1 MELRGKRVWLAS
13 QDATGQMG
21 RRVKLGESA
30 LQAAKET
37 QATGVLTVTLE
48 MSVKVV
54 LPDLMET
61 REILGALEDLVRLA
75 QTEMVDQRERGEV
88 LDHLVFLERKETLE
102 PLESRVFEARRVE
115 EETMVQ
121 RVHKGL
127 KALRERRVKVG
138 LRARGD
144 FPVKQEA
151 MGQRVMLACQDLGDQ
166 QAHQERKE
174 EPAAEVTLVMLD
186 LEESLE
192 TSDQRETMEE
202 LALAIRDQEE
212 NRVTE
217 ETRVSVDLVAPE
229 VTVVKRVNLDLK
241 ELQDNQASQGPRVN
255 LDQEAQKEKLGVME
269 ILALRG
275 IPASLNV
282 TS

>member
-13 QDATGQMG
+13 QDAMGQMG

-37 QATGVLTVTLE
+37 QATAVLTVTLE
-48 MSVKVV
+48 MSVNVG
-54 LPDLMET
+54 LLELMET
-61 REILGALEDLVRLA
+61 REILGALEDLARLA
-75 QTEMVDQRERGEV
+75 QTEILDQRERGEV

-102 PLESRVFEARRVE
+102 PLEFQVFQARRVE

-127 KALRERRVKVG
+127 QALRERRVKMG

-144 FPVKQEA
+144 FPVKQEV
-151 MGQRVMLACQDLGDQ
+151 MGQRVTLACQDLGDQ
-166 QAHQERKE
+166 QAQQESQE
-174 EPAAEVTLVMLD
+174 DSVAEVTLVMLD
-186 LEESLE
+186 QEESLE
-192 TSDQRETMEE
+192 TLDQRETVEE
-202 LALAIRDQEE
+202 LALAMQDQEE

-241 ELQDNQASQGPRVN
+241 ELQDNQARQGPRVN
-255 LDQEAQKEKLGVME
+255 LDQEAQEENLGVME

>member
-1 MELRGKRVWLAS
+1 MELRGKRVWLVS

-48 MSVKVV
+48 MSVNVV
-54 LPDLMET
+54 LPELMET

-127 KALRERRVKVG
+127 QALRERRVKVG

-144 FPVKQEA
+144 FLVKQEA

-174 EPAAEVTLVMLD
+174 KPAAEVTLVMLD

>member
-1 MELRGKRVWLAS
+1 MELRGKRVWLVS

-37 QATGVLTVTLE
+37 QATEVLTVTLE
-48 MSVKVV
+48 MSVNVV
-54 LPDLMET
+54 LPELMET

-127 KALRERRVKVG
+127 QALRERRVKVG

-174 EPAAEVTLVMLD
+174 KPAAEVTLVMLD